1 MSIWVIDLLGLWAD
15 RDLHDQD
22 FRLGFP
28 SVSPTFARF
37 ESHSSDNADVWDYT
51 ETEIEA
57 MGTAVDKLAENHPD
71 LWKALMRSVK
81 PWFRKSTVN
90 DADETELV
98 KKAVVLLEKY
108 VNEAL

>member
-1 MSIWVIDLLGLWAD
+1 
-15 RDLHDQD
+15 
-22 FRLGFP
+22 
-28 SVSPTFARF
+28 
-37 ESHSSDNADVWDYT
+37 
-51 ETEIEA
+51 

-90 DADETELV
+90 DGDETELV